1 MALTTKRKRVLVMS
15 TTTVTTKVTQQ
26 ASIEANGIE
35 LTADQQALVDEYINT
50 RTMVTELEKTKKALE
65 AQVKEL
71 IGNAEVATVDGKV
84 RLQVS
89 KRQREGVDRKVL
101 AELFPEAFEA
111 TKTLS
116 EYVVL
121 VAK

>member
-1 MALTTKRKRVLVMS
+1 MS
-15 TTTVTTKVTQQ
+15 TAKVTTKVTQQ
-26 ASIEANGIE
+26 AVIENDAIE
-35 LTADQQALVDEYINT
+35 LDANAQAVVDEYIAT

-71 IGNAEVATVDGKV
+71 IGDAKVATIDGKV
-84 RLQVS
+84 RLEVS
-89 KRQREGVDRKVL
+89 HRQREGVDRKVL
-101 AELFPEAFEA
+101 AQLFPEAYEA
-111 TKTLS
+111 TKTTS

>member
-1 MALTTKRKRVLVMS
+1 MS
-15 TTTVTTKVTQQ
+15 TTKITNKVVQQ
-26 ASIEANGIE
+26 VEIENNGVELNQAQQKLVSEYIEAKT
-35 LTADQQALVDEYINT
+35 LA
-50 RTMVTELEKTKKALE
+50 TELEKKKKDLE
-65 AQVKEL
+65 TQVKEVL
-71 IGNAEVATVDGKV
+71 GEAKVATVNGKI

-89 KRQREGVDRKVL
+89 DRKREGVDRKVL

-111 TKTLS
+111 TRTVS

>member
-1 MALTTKRKRVLVMS
+1 MS
-15 TTTVTTKVTQQ
+15 TAQVTSKVVKVVQ
-26 ASIEANGIE
+26 EAVVENTAVE
-35 LTADQQALVDEYINT
+35 LDANAQALVNEYIST
-50 RTMVTELEKTKKALE
+50 RTMVTELEKTKKELE

-71 IGNAEVATVDGKV
+71 LGDAEVALVDGKV

-89 KRQREGVDRKVL
+89 KRQREGTDRKIL
-101 AELFPEAFEA
+101 AELFPEAYEA
-111 TKTLS
+111 TKTNS

>member
-1 MALTTKRKRVLVMS
+1 MS
-15 TTTVTTKVTQQ
+15 TAKVTTKVTQQ
-26 ASIEANGIE
+26 AVIESNAIE
-35 LTADQQALVDEYINT
+35 LTEDQQALVNEYIST
-50 RTMVTELEKTKKALE
+50 RTMVTELEKTKKELE
-65 AQVKEL
+65 AQVKAL
-71 IGNAEVATVDGKV
+71 IGEAEVATVNGQV

>member
-1 MALTTKRKRVLVMS
+1 MS
-15 TTTVTTKVTQQ
+15 TAKVVTKVVKVAQQ
-26 ASIEANGIE
+26 AVIESTAIE
-35 LTADQQALVDEYINT
+35 LTEDQQELVNEYIST

-65 AQVKEL
+65 EQVKAL
-71 IGNAEVATVDGKV
+71 IGDADVATVNGV
-84 RLQVS
+84 IRLQVS

-101 AELFPEAFEA
+101 VELFPEAYEA
-111 TKTLS
+111 SKTIS

>member
-1 MALTTKRKRVLVMS
+1 MS
-15 TTTVTTKVTQQ
+15 TAKVVTKVVQQ
-26 ASIEANGIE
+26 AVIENDAIE
-35 LTADQQALVDEYINT
+35 LTADQQALVNEYIST

-65 AQVKEL
+65 EQVKAL
-71 IGNAEVATVDGKV
+71 LGKAEVATVNGQV

-89 KRQREGVDRKVL
+89 KRQRDVTDRKVL
-101 AELFPEAFEA
+101 AQLFPEAFEA
-111 TKTLS
+111 TNKTT

>member
-1 MALTTKRKRVLVMS
+1 MS
-15 TTTVTTKVTQQ
+15 TAKVTTKVTQQ
-26 ASIEANGIE
+26 AVIENDAIE
-35 LTADQQALVDEYINT
+35 LTADQQALVNEYIST
-50 RTMVTELEKTKKALE
+50 RTMVTELEKTKKELE

-71 IGNAEVATVDGKV
+71 IGEAEVATVNGQV

>member
-1 MALTTKRKRVLVMS
+1 MSTAQVS
-15 TTTVTTKVTQQ
+15 TTTTITQQ
-26 ASIEANGIE
+26 ATIESTGIE
-35 LTADQQALVDEYINT
+35 LTEAQQALVNDYIST

-71 IGNAEVATVDGKV
+71 MGEAETATVDGKI

-89 KRQREGVDRKVL
+89 KRQREGTDRKVL

-111 TKTLS
+111 SKTLS

>member
-1 MALTTKRKRVLVMS
+1 MS
-15 TTTVTTKVTQQ
+15 TAKVVSKVVQQAVIENDAIELNATQQ
-26 ASIEANGIE
+26 E
-35 LTADQQALVDEYINT
+35 LVNEYIAT

-65 AQVKEL
+65 EQVKAI
-71 IGNAEVATVDGKV
+71 IGDAEVATVNGQV

-89 KRQREGVDRKVL
+89 KRQREGTDRKVL
-101 AELFPEAFEA
+101 AQLFPEAYES
-111 TKTLS
+111 TKTIS